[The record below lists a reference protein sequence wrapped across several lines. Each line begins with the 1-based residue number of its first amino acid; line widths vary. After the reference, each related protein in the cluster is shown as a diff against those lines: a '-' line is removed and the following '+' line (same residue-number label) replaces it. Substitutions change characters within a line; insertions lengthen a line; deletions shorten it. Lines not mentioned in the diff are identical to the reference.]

1 MNFSKHLEELKENT
15 SDYKINF
22 VESVLAI
29 ENDLYNIAKNK
40 IYNVYDIDAIPKIVE
55 RNVEQTSK
63 TTNVITEETTTVEN
77 TTEDFTTKEQIS
89 KATDDNPKLPQTG
102 LKTMNVVL
110 IGCFGIALTLLGVR
124 ILKNEE

>member
-1 MNFSKHLEELKENT
+1 MCIR
-15 SDYKINF
+15 D
-22 VESVLAI
+22 
-29 ENDLYNIAKNK
+29 
-40 IYNVYDIDAIPKIVE
+40 
-55 RNVEQTSK
+55 R
-63 TTNVITEETTTVEN
+63 
-77 TTEDFTTKEQIS
+77 IS